1 MNNAKAIQA
10 YLNPKSKQETF
21 NMQEFEFAV
30 KVELECGKLKAA
42 KVTNNYPFLIMM
54 IAPSHSSESL
64 IYCKRI
70 QVTKAESKIHE
81 IIPNL
86 GKLNKE
92 KEILHLDLTNMETE
106 LNDSKREFP
115 KRLEQVENI
124 LVLKKIE
131 Y

>member
-1 MNNAKAIQA
+1 M
-10 YLNPKSKQETF
+10 L
-21 NMQEFEFAV
+21 
-30 KVELECGKLKAA
+30 
-42 KVTNNYPFLIMM
+42 
-54 IAPSHSSESL
+54 SHSSESL
-64 IYCKRI
+64 IYCKRL

-81 IIPNL
+81 IIRNL

-92 KEILHLDLTNMETE
+92 IEILHLELTNMETE